1 MAVQDK
7 SKSAEVALPPIA
19 ALFLVVFDRKV
30 GYTIAW
36 KRAIPDLKLDG
47 VVEYKS
53 LPSGLHNCHS
63 DLVYFVHD
71 QYAGIS
77 AFANRP
83 AHESERN
90 AHFAAVGLLVP
101 LTYGR
106 LGRSWLHADHLRRL
120 VDNIVDDTDNTNT
133 LQQYWEHNRLVNSDH
148 QSLDHDQHLNRRKS
162 RALSD
167 AAGLHPTNPTL
178 SQDHPAMS
186 LAHHLHVFGPLIFP
200 LQRAALLKKSILIMS
215 SAPVQAACNLV
226 YNLSVLSN
234 IPPSAAEMAG
244 KKEALYPL
252 RPLFNVGIHDI
263 DNLSQLAS
271 KSKPQNS
278 WIACSTDDIL
288 ATKSKLYDVLVELPP
303 QTSDTSAARRWP
315 QIRTSTG
322 EDIKATQ
329 RDLRR
334 YYTLKRELNRVQH
347 QSQTYSDGEAD
358 DSVDDNQSESAPLVP
373 SLQDKN
379 ADPDQHIQL
388 EGESKLVEPSS
399 WASIAYTSFLWWA
412 SAGEKDT
419 LLNDEACQDAR
430 LIDDLPLPAPSK
442 HHPGSGK
449 RRSSAHDE
457 LEGINL
463 RSQSVAV
470 ILIAYAHRLTTL
482 VMETLTEIVEAADA
496 EAEHGNEG
504 TVTIHSE
511 DLRRM
516 GLDEWIHTIST
527 PLTPGPMSSTGTAPP
542 SSTGSTKVDAIKEN
556 IKAAAPS
563 NPTGLDLYSRFAFA
577 GAVCCSVTHG
587 GLTPVDVVKT
597 RIQLDPV
604 TYNRGLV
611 GGFRQVIQN
620 EGAGA
625 LLTGVGPTFAGYF
638 LQGAFKFGGYE
649 FFKQQA
655 ISMVGYENAVQNRT
669 AVYLVS
675 SAFAEF
681 FADIALCPLEA
692 TRIRLVS
699 EPTFASGLVSGFSK
713 IAKTEGLGGFYSGFG
728 PMLFKQVP
736 YTMSKFVVY
745 EKVAEAIY
753 KRVDKSTASPGMQTS
768 INLGSGLIA
777 GFAAAIVSQPADTM
791 LSKINKT
798 KGMPGESTTSRL
810 IKIAK
815 ELGLRGSYSG
825 IGARLFMVGTI
836 TAGQFA
842 IYGDIK
848 KAIGATGGV
857 EIASK

>member
-90 AHFAAVGLLVP
+90 AHFAAVGILVP

-120 VDNIVDDTDNTNT
+120 VSNIVDDTDNTNA
-133 LQQYWEHNRLVNSDH
+133 LQEYWEHNRLINSDQ

-215 SAPVQAACNLV
+215 SAPVQSACNLV

-315 QIRTSTG
+315 RIRTSTG
-322 EDIKATQ
+322 QDIKATQ

-347 QSQTYSDGEAD
+347 QSKTYSDGEAD

-373 SLQDKN
+373 SLQDKI
-379 ADPDQHIQL
+379 ADSDQYIQL

-442 HHPGSGK
+442 HNPGSGK

-457 LEGINL
+457 LEGINVK
-463 RSQSVAV
+463 SQSVAV

-504 TVTIHSE
+504 TITIHSE
-511 DLRRM
+511 DFRRM
-516 GLDEWIHTIST
+516 GLDDWIHTIST
-527 PLTPGPMSSTGTAPP
+527 PLTPGPMSATGTAPP
-542 SSTGSTKVDAIKEN
+542 PSTGSTKVDAIKEN

-669 AVYLVS
+669 AV
-675 SAFAEF
+675 
-681 FADIALCPLEA
+681 
-692 TRIRLVS
+692 
-699 EPTFASGLVSGFSK
+699 
-713 IAKTEGLGGFYSGFG
+713 
-728 PMLFKQVP
+728 
-736 YTMSKFVVY
+736 
-745 EKVAEAIY
+745 
-753 KRVDKSTASPGMQTS
+753 
-768 INLGSGLIA
+768 
-777 GFAAAIVSQPADTM
+777 
-791 LSKINKT
+791 
-798 KGMPGESTTSRL
+798 
-810 IKIAK
+810 
-815 ELGLRGSYSG
+815 
-825 IGARLFMVGTI
+825 
-836 TAGQFA
+836 
-842 IYGDIK
+842 
-848 KAIGATGGV
+848 
-857 EIASK
+857 